1 MNKLAEAWGY
11 VSWRGAV
18 EGKLVYFMHLQFQ
31 SIAPSNNCFFLEG
44 SFKSSYRVRRFLGGL
59 TVFVQPEVCD

>member
-1 MNKLAEAWGY
+1 MNKLAKPGDTFPGGVPWKGSSFILCICSSSPLLRAII
-11 VSWRGAV
+11 V
-18 EGKLVYFMHLQFQ
+18 
-31 SIAPSNNCFFLEG
+31 FFLEG